1 MIRRFQALNYRCLRY
16 VDISLDRFH
25 VLVGPNAS
33 GKSTLFDALDFLG
46 DLMRDG
52 LESAVNWRT
61 RNFQDLI
68 WNRPKNNL
76 RFELAVEFDIPK
88 RIRDELPA
96 SKEFRTFRY
105 EIAVGEGKEGL
116 CIESE
121 RGILKSSTPRERKG
135 AEARQTLLFP
145 DPLPPP
151 STFLTQ
157 GGRPGARTILSKTRE
172 GRDTFNAETTDKPG
186 KGWVTNISFGSR
198 RSTLGNLPESP
209 ERFPMATYVKRT
221 LENRVHLAFLD
232 SWEMRRPSPPNKRRV
247 GIGKDGSALP
257 WSIKALQDEHADD
270 YREWLAHVQTTLSD
284 LEDLRVVERPEDLHA
299 YLMLR
304 YRTGVEIPSWSASD
318 GTLRFLAL
326 TLLAYLPDSDE
337 VYVLEEPEN
346 GIHPLALDAVYDSLS
361 SVYESQILVATHS
374 PVFLK
379 LAEPD
384 EVLCLAKDDDGAT
397 DIVRGNDHPLLRDW
411 QGSVDMNLLFATG
424 VIG

>member
-16 VDISLDRFH
+16 VDVPLDRFH

-46 DLMRDG
+46 DLMRGG
-52 LESAVNWRT
+52 LESAVNRRT
-61 RNFQDLI
+61 RNFQDLV
-68 WNRPKNNL
+68 WNRPKKDL
-76 RFELAVEFDIPK
+76 RFELAVEFDVPQD
-88 RIRDELPA
+88 IRDQLPA
-96 SKEFRTFRY
+96 SKDFRTYRY
-105 EIAVGEGKEGL
+105 EVAIGDGKEGL

-121 RGILKSSTPRERKG
+121 RGILKSSPQEERKEVNG
-135 AEARQTLLFP
+135 RQKPLIP

-157 GGRPGARTILSKTRE
+157 GGRPGARTILSKSRE

-209 ERFPMATYVKRT
+209 EKFPMATYVKRI
-221 LENRVHLAFLD
+221 LESRVNLAFLD

-257 WSIKALQDEHADD
+257 WSIKALQDEHGED
-270 YREWLAHVQTTLSD
+270 YQEWLAHVQTTLPD
-284 LEDLRVVERPEDLHA
+284 LESIRVVERPEDLHA

-304 YRTGVEIPSWSASD
+304 YKTGVEIPSWSASD

-361 SVYESQILVATHS
+361 SVYASQVLLATHS

-384 EVLCLAKDDDGAT
+384 EVLCFAKNDDGAT
-397 DIVRGNDHPLLRDW
+397 DIVRGSEHPLLRGW
-411 QGSVDMNLLFATG
+411 QGSVDMDLLFATG

>member
-1 MIRRFQALNYRCLRY
+1 MIRRFQALNFRCLRY

-52 LESAVNWRT
+52 VESAVNWRT

-68 WNRPKNNL
+68 WNRPKRNL

-88 RIRDELPA
+88 SIRKQLPE
-96 SKEFRTFRY
+96 SKKFRTFRY
-105 EIAVGEGKEGL
+105 EIAIGEGNEGL

-121 RGILKSSTPRERKG
+121 RGILKSGPPRERQEVDGLQKP
-135 AEARQTLLFP
+135 LFP

-172 GRDTFNAETTDKPG
+172 GRDTFNAETTDRPG

-209 ERFPMATYVKRT
+209 ERFPMATYVKRI
-221 LENRVHLAFLD
+221 LEDRVNLAFLD
-232 SWEMRRPSPPNKRRV
+232 SWEMRRPSPPNKRGV

-257 WSIKALQDEHADD
+257 WSIKALQDEQEED
-270 YREWLAHVQTTLSD
+270 YREWLEHVQTTLSD
-284 LEDLRVVERPEDLHA
+284 LESIRVVERPEDLHA

-304 YRTGVEIPSWSASD
+304 YKTGVEIPSWSASD

-361 SVYESQILVATHS
+361 SVYESQVLVATHS

-384 EVLCLAKDDDGAT
+384 EVLCFAKNDDGAT
-397 DIVRGNDHPLLRDW
+397 DIVRGNDHPLLQDW
-411 QGSVDMNLLFATG
+411 QGSADMNLLFATG

>member
-46 DLMRDG
+46 DLMRNG
-52 LESAVNWRT
+52 LEFAVNGRT
-61 RNFQDLI
+61 RNFQDLV
-68 WNRPKNNL
+68 WNWPKKDL
-76 RFELAVEFDIPK
+76 RFELAVEFDVPND
-88 RIRDELPA
+88 IRDQLP
-96 SKEFRTFRY
+96 STQNYRTFRY
-105 EIAVGEGKEGL
+105 EVAIGEGENGPR
-116 CIESE
+116 IESE
-121 RGILKSSTPRERKG
+121 RGILISRRRSGSKDTTF
-135 AEARQTLLFP
+135 RQKVLFP
-145 DPLPPP
+145 NPIPPP
-151 STFLTQ
+151 ATFRTQ
-157 GGRPGARTILSKTRE
+157 GGRPGARTILSKTPE

-198 RSTLGNLPESP
+198 RSTLGNIPESP
-209 ERFPMATYVKRT
+209 EKFPMATYVKRV
-221 LENRVHLAFLD
+221 LESRVNLVFLD
-232 SWEMRRPSPPNKRRV
+232 SWEMRNPSPPNMRHV
-247 GIGKDGSALP
+247 GLGENGSALP
-257 WSIKALQDEHADD
+257 WSIKTLQDEHGED
-270 YREWLAHVQTTLSD
+270 YKEWLAHVQTTLHD
-284 LEDLRVVERPEDLHA
+284 LESIRVVERPEDLHT

-304 YRTGVEIPSWSASD
+304 YTSGVEIPSWSASD

-326 TLLAYLPDSDE
+326 TLFAHLPDSGE

-346 GIHPLALDAVYDSLS
+346 GIHPLALDAVHDSLS
-361 SVYESQILVATHS
+361 SAYESQVLVATHS

-384 EVLCLAKDDDGAT
+384 EVLCFAKDDDGAT
-397 DIVRGNDHPLLRDW
+397 DIVRGNDHPILRNW